1 MRILYLDCGMGA
13 AGDMLAGALV
23 SLLSKEEQ
31 ESFIKMIN
39 NIGVDGV
46 KVSLSDDAKCGITGK
61 HFKVE
66 IDGVEEHSHDVHEH
80 EHHHEHEQEHGHHHE
95 HGDGHNDNDNHG
107 HHHHGTGPFP
117 EELEAVTEKFNNILA
132 DDVAIV
138 GQSDIK
144 GVYELLAEAE
154 AKVHGKDVSEI
165 HFHEVGMKDALIDIA
180 SVVYLMNK
188 LKVDKV
194 VVSPVN
200 VGFGKVKC
208 AHGILPVP
216 APATAELVKGIPTY
230 AGRFEGELLTPT
242 GAALLKYYADEF
254 SYQPLMNVIKCG
266 YGTGNKNFES
276 ANVVKAVLGEVTDE
290 LISENVIEFNCN
302 VDDMSAEDMAYATK
316 ALIENGAKDA
326 FVTPVIMKKGRS
338 GMLLTVL
345 CSAIDKE
352 RFVSLIFKHTST
364 IGIRVKETER
374 IILNRH
380 EETVHTKLG
389 DVRVKYSEGYGV
401 KREKPEFED
410 LRKLAEENNISVAEA
425 RKIFYDIYKA

>member
-1 MRILYLDCGMGA
+1 MGA

-117 EELEAVTEKFNNILA
+117 KELEAVAEKLDCPN
-132 DDVAIV
+132 
-138 GQSDIK
+138 DIQK
-144 GVYELLAEAE
+144 VYELLAEAE

-290 LISENVIEFNCN
+290 LISENVIELNCN

-345 CSAIDKE
+345 CNAMDKE
-352 RFVSLIFKHTST
+352 KFASLIFKHTST

>member
-1 MRILYLDCGMGA
+1 MGA

-39 NIGVDGV
+39 NIGVEGV
-46 KVSLSDDAKCGITGK
+46 KVSLSDDAKCGIVGK

-117 EELEAVTEKFNNILA
+117 KELGAVAEKLDCPN
-132 DDVAIV
+132 
-138 GQSDIK
+138 DIQK
-144 GVYELLAEAE
+144 VYELLAEAE

-290 LISENVIEFNCN
+290 LISENVIELNCN

>member
-1 MRILYLDCGMGA
+1 MGA

-46 KVSLSDDAKCGITGK
+46 KVSLSDDAKCGIVGK

-80 EHHHEHEQEHGHHHE
+80 EHHHEHGHHHE
-95 HGDGHNDNDNHG
+95 H
-107 HHHHGTGPFP
+107 HHHGKGPFP
-117 EELEAVTEKFNNILA
+117 KELEAVAEKLNCPN
-132 DDVAIV
+132 
-138 GQSDIK
+138 DIQK
-144 GVYELLAEAE
+144 VYELLAEAE

-290 LISENVIEFNCN
+290 LISENVIELNCN

>member
-1 MRILYLDCGMGA
+1 MGA

-46 KVSLSDDAKCGITGK
+46 KVSLSDDAKCGIVGK

-80 EHHHEHEQEHGHHHE
+80 EHHHEHHEHHHE
-95 HGDGHNDNDNHG
+95 H
-107 HHHHGTGPFP
+107 HHQGKGPFP
-117 EELEAVTEKFNNILA
+117 KELETVAEKLDCPN
-132 DDVAIV
+132 
-138 GQSDIK
+138 DIQK
-144 GVYELLAEAE
+144 VYELLAEAE

-290 LISENVIEFNCN
+290 LISENVIELNCN

>member
-1 MRILYLDCGMGA
+1 MGA

-46 KVSLSDDAKCGITGK
+46 KVSISDDAKCGITGK

-80 EHHHEHEQEHGHHHE
+80 EHHHEHGHHHE
-95 HGDGHNDNDNHG
+95 H
-107 HHHHGTGPFP
+107 HHHGKGPFP
-117 EELEAVTEKFNNILA
+117 KELEAVAEKLNCPN
-132 DDVAIV
+132 
-138 GQSDIK
+138 DIQK
-144 GVYELLAEAE
+144 VYELLAEAE

-276 ANVVKAVLGEVTDE
+276 ANVVKAVLGEVIDE
-290 LISENVIEFNCN
+290 LISENVIELNCN

>member
-46 KVSLSDDAKCGITGK
+46 KVSLSDDAKCGIVGK

-95 HGDGHNDNDNHG
+95 H
-107 HHHHGTGPFP
+107 HHHGKGPFP
-117 EELEAVTEKFNNILA
+117 KELEAVAEKLDCPN
-132 DDVAIV
+132 
-138 GQSDIK
+138 DIQK
-144 GVYELLAEAE
+144 VYELLAEAE
-154 AKVHGKDVSEI
+154 AKVHGKYVSEI

-290 LISENVIEFNCN
+290 LISENIIELNCN

-345 CSAIDKE
+345 CSAVDKE

>member
-1 MRILYLDCGMGA
+1 MKILYLDCGMGA

-46 KVSLSDDAKCGITGK
+46 KVSLSDDAKCGIVGK

-80 EHHHEHEQEHGHHHE
+80 EHHHEYEQEHGHHHE
-95 HGDGHNDNDNHG
+95 H
-107 HHHHGTGPFP
+107 HHHGKGPFP
-117 EELEAVTEKFNNILA
+117 KELEAVAEKLNCPN
-132 DDVAIV
+132 
-138 GQSDIK
+138 DIQK
-144 GVYELLAEAE
+144 VYELLAEAE

-290 LISENVIEFNCN
+290 LISENVIELNCN

>member
-46 KVSLSDDAKCGITGK
+46 KVSISDDAKCGITGK

-80 EHHHEHEQEHGHHHE
+80 EHHHEHGHHHE
-95 HGDGHNDNDNHG
+95 H
-107 HHHHGTGPFP
+107 HHHGKGPFP
-117 EELEAVTEKFNNILA
+117 KELEAVAEKLNCPN
-132 DDVAIV
+132 
-138 GQSDIK
+138 DIQK
-144 GVYELLAEAE
+144 VYELLAEAE

-290 LISENVIEFNCN
+290 LISENIIELNCN

-345 CSAIDKE
+345 CSAVDKE

>member
-80 EHHHEHEQEHGHHHE
+80 EHHHEHHEHHHE
-95 HGDGHNDNDNHG
+95 H
-107 HHHHGTGPFP
+107 HHHGKGPFP
-117 EELEAVTEKFNNILA
+117 KELEAVAEKLNCPN
-132 DDVAIV
+132 
-138 GQSDIK
+138 DIQK
-144 GVYELLAEAE
+144 VYELLAEAE

-290 LISENVIEFNCN
+290 LISENIIELNCN

-345 CSAIDKE
+345 CTAIDKE

>member
-46 KVSLSDDAKCGITGK
+46 KVSLSDDAKCGIAGK

-66 IDGVEEHSHDVHEH
+66 IDGVEEHSHDVQEH

-107 HHHHGTGPFP
+107 HHHYGTGPFP
-117 EELEAVTEKFNNILA
+117 KELETVAEKLDCPN
-132 DDVAIV
+132 
-138 GQSDIK
+138 DIQK
-144 GVYELLAEAE
+144 VYELLAEAE

-290 LISENVIEFNCN
+290 LISENLIELNCN

>member
-1 MRILYLDCGMGA
+1 MGA

-46 KVSLSDDAKCGITGK
+46 KVSLSDDAKCGIVGK

-80 EHHHEHEQEHGHHHE
+80 EHHHEHGHHHE
-95 HGDGHNDNDNHG
+95 H
-107 HHHHGTGPFP
+107 HHHGKGPFP
-117 EELEAVTEKFNNILA
+117 KELEAVAEKLDCPN
-132 DDVAIV
+132 
-138 GQSDIK
+138 DIQK
-144 GVYELLAEAE
+144 VYELLAEAE

-290 LISENVIEFNCN
+290 LISENVIELNCN

>member
-61 HFKVE
+61 HFRVE

-117 EELEAVTEKFNNILA
+117 KELEAVAEKLDCPN
-132 DDVAIV
+132 
-138 GQSDIK
+138 DIQK
-144 GVYELLAEAE
+144 VYELLAEAE

-290 LISENVIEFNCN
+290 LISENVIELNCN

-316 ALIENGAKDA
+316 TLIENGAKDA

>member
-1 MRILYLDCGMGA
+1 MKILYLDCGMGA

-46 KVSLSDDAKCGITGK
+46 KVSLSDDAKCGIVGK

-107 HHHHGTGPFP
+107 HHHHGTDPFP
-117 EELEAVTEKFNNILA
+117 KELETVAEKLDCPN
-132 DDVAIV
+132 
-138 GQSDIK
+138 DIQK
-144 GVYELLAEAE
+144 VYELLAEAE
-154 AKVHGKDVSEI
+154 AKVHGKDVLEI

-216 APATAELVKGIPTY
+216 APATAELVKEIPTY

-290 LISENVIEFNCN
+290 LISENVIELNCN

>member
-46 KVSLSDDAKCGITGK
+46 KVSLSDDAKCGIVGK

-80 EHHHEHEQEHGHHHE
+80 EHHHEHHE
-95 HGDGHNDNDNHG
+95 

-290 LISENVIEFNCN
+290 LISENIIELNCN

>member
-1 MRILYLDCGMGA
+1 MGA

-95 HGDGHNDNDNHG
+95 H
-107 HHHHGTGPFP
+107 HHHGKGPFP
-117 EELEAVTEKFNNILA
+117 KELEAVAEKLNCPN
-132 DDVAIV
+132 
-138 GQSDIK
+138 DIQK
-144 GVYELLAEAE
+144 VYELLAEAE

-290 LISENVIEFNCN
+290 LISENVIELNCN

>member
-1 MRILYLDCGMGA
+1 MKILYLDCGMGA

-46 KVSLSDDAKCGITGK
+46 KVSLSDDAKCGIVGK

-107 HHHHGTGPFP
+107 HHHHGTDPFP
-117 EELEAVTEKFNNILA
+117 KELETVAEKLDCPN
-132 DDVAIV
+132 
-138 GQSDIK
+138 DIQK
-144 GVYELLAEAE
+144 VYELLAEAE

-208 AHGILPVP
+208 VHGILPVP

-290 LISENVIEFNCN
+290 LISENVIELNCN

-364 IGIRVKETER
+364 IGIRVKENER

>member
-1 MRILYLDCGMGA
+1 MGA

-46 KVSLSDDAKCGITGK
+46 KVSLSDDAKCGIVGK

-80 EHHHEHEQEHGHHHE
+80 EHHHEHHE
-95 HGDGHNDNDNHG
+95 

-290 LISENVIEFNCN
+290 LISENIIELNCN

>member
-1 MRILYLDCGMGA
+1 MGA

-66 IDGVEEHSHDVHEH
+66 IDGVEEHSHDVHEN
-80 EHHHEHEQEHGHHHE
+80 EHHHEHHEHHHE

-117 EELEAVTEKFNNILA
+117 KELEAVAEKLNCPN
-132 DDVAIV
+132 
-138 GQSDIK
+138 DIQK
-144 GVYELLAEAE
+144 VYELLAEAE

-290 LISENVIEFNCN
+290 LISENIIELNCN

>member
-46 KVSLSDDAKCGITGK
+46 KVSLSDDAKCGIVGK

-66 IDGVEEHSHDVHEH
+66 IDGVEEHSHDVNEH
-80 EHHHEHEQEHGHHHE
+80 EHHHEHHEHHHE
-95 HGDGHNDNDNHG
+95 H
-107 HHHHGTGPFP
+107 HHHGKGPFP
-117 EELEAVTEKFNNILA
+117 KELEAVAEKLDCPN
-132 DDVAIV
+132 
-138 GQSDIK
+138 DIQK
-144 GVYELLAEAE
+144 VYELLAEAE

-290 LISENVIEFNCN
+290 LISENVIELNCN

-345 CSAIDKE
+345 CNAMDKE
-352 RFVSLIFKHTST
+352 KFASLIFKHTST

-374 IILNRH
+374 LVLNRH

-401 KREKPEFED
+401 KRAKPEFED

>member
-46 KVSLSDDAKCGITGK
+46 KVSISDDAKCGITGK

-66 IDGVEEHSHDVHEH
+66 IDGVEEHSHDVHER

-95 HGDGHNDNDNHG
+95 H
-107 HHHHGTGPFP
+107 HHHGKGPFP
-117 EELEAVTEKFNNILA
+117 KELEAVAEKLDCPN
-132 DDVAIV
+132 
-138 GQSDIK
+138 DIQK
-144 GVYELLAEAE
+144 VYELLAEAE

-290 LISENVIEFNCN
+290 LISENVIELNCN

>member
-1 MRILYLDCGMGA
+1 MGA
-13 AGDMLAGALV
+13 AGDMIAGALV

-117 EELEAVTEKFNNILA
+117 KELEAVAEKLDCPN
-132 DDVAIV
+132 
-138 GQSDIK
+138 DIQK
-144 GVYELLAEAE
+144 VYELLAEAE

-290 LISENVIEFNCN
+290 LISENVIELNCN

-380 EETVHTKLG
+380 EETLHTKLG

>member
-1 MRILYLDCGMGA
+1 MGA

-46 KVSLSDDAKCGITGK
+46 KVSLSDDAKCGIAGK

-117 EELEAVTEKFNNILA
+117 KELETVAEKLNCPN
-132 DDVAIV
+132 
-138 GQSDIK
+138 DIQK
-144 GVYELLAEAE
+144 VYELLAEAE

-290 LISENVIEFNCN
+290 LISENVIELNCN

-345 CSAIDKE
+345 CTAIDKE

>member
-1 MRILYLDCGMGA
+1 MGA
-13 AGDMLAGALV
+13 AGDMIAGALV

-46 KVSLSDDAKCGITGK
+46 KVSLSDDAKCGIAGK

-117 EELEAVTEKFNNILA
+117 KELEAVAEKLDCPN
-132 DDVAIV
+132 
-138 GQSDIK
+138 DIQK
-144 GVYELLAEAE
+144 VYELLAEAE

-290 LISENVIEFNCN
+290 LISENVIELNCN

-316 ALIENGAKDA
+316 TLIENGAKDA

-380 EETVHTKLG
+380 EETLHTKLG

>member
-80 EHHHEHEQEHGHHHE
+80 EHHEHHHE

-117 EELEAVTEKFNNILA
+117 KELEAVAEKLNCPN
-132 DDVAIV
+132 
-138 GQSDIK
+138 DIQK
-144 GVYELLAEAE
+144 VYELLAEAE

-266 YGTGNKNFES
+266 YGMGNKNFES

-290 LISENVIEFNCN
+290 LISENIIELNCN

>member
-46 KVSLSDDAKCGITGK
+46 KVSLSDDAKCGIVGK

-80 EHHHEHEQEHGHHHE
+80 EHHHEHHE
-95 HGDGHNDNDNHG
+95 
-107 HHHHGTGPFP
+107 HHHHGKGPFP
-117 EELEAVTEKFNNILA
+117 KELEAVAEKLDCPN
-132 DDVAIV
+132 
-138 GQSDIK
+138 DIQK
-144 GVYELLAEAE
+144 VYELLAEAE
-154 AKVHGKDVSEI
+154 AKVHGKYVSEI

-276 ANVVKAVLGEVTDE
+276 ANVVKAVLGEVIDE
-290 LISENVIEFNCN
+290 LISENVIELNCN

>member
-107 HHHHGTGPFP
+107 HHHHGTDPFP
-117 EELEAVTEKFNNILA
+117 KELETVAEKLDCPN
-132 DDVAIV
+132 
-138 GQSDIK
+138 DIQK
-144 GVYELLAEAE
+144 VYELLAEAE

-290 LISENVIEFNCN
+290 LISENVIELNCN

-345 CSAIDKE
+345 CSAVDKE

>member
-1 MRILYLDCGMGA
+1 MGA

-80 EHHHEHEQEHGHHHE
+80 EHHHEHHEHHHE

-117 EELEAVTEKFNNILA
+117 KELEAVAEKLNCPN
-132 DDVAIV
+132 
-138 GQSDIK
+138 DIQK
-144 GVYELLAEAE
+144 VYELLAEAE

-290 LISENVIEFNCN
+290 LISENVIELNCN

>member
-1 MRILYLDCGMGA
+1 MGA

-46 KVSLSDDAKCGITGK
+46 KVSISDDAKCGIVGK

-80 EHHHEHEQEHGHHHE
+80 EHHHEHGQEHGHHHE
-95 HGDGHNDNDNHG
+95 

-117 EELEAVTEKFNNILA
+117 KELEAVAEKLDCPN
-132 DDVAIV
+132 
-138 GQSDIK
+138 DIQK
-144 GVYELLAEAE
+144 VYELLAEAE
-154 AKVHGKDVSEI
+154 AKVHGKDISEI

-290 LISENVIEFNCN
+290 LISENVIELNCN

>member
-46 KVSLSDDAKCGITGK
+46 KVSISDDAKCGIVGK

-80 EHHHEHEQEHGHHHE
+80 EHHHEYEQEHGHHHE
-95 HGDGHNDNDNHG
+95 H
-107 HHHHGTGPFP
+107 HHHGKGPFP
-117 EELEAVTEKFNNILA
+117 KELEAVAEKLNCPN
-132 DDVAIV
+132 
-138 GQSDIK
+138 DIQK
-144 GVYELLAEAE
+144 VYELLAEAE

-188 LKVDKV
+188 LKIDKV

-290 LISENVIEFNCN
+290 LISENIIELNCN

>member
-107 HHHHGTGPFP
+107 HHHHGTDPFP
-117 EELEAVTEKFNNILA
+117 KELETVAEELDCPN
-132 DDVAIV
+132 
-138 GQSDIK
+138 DIQK
-144 GVYELLAEAE
+144 VYELLAEAE

-290 LISENVIEFNCN
+290 LISENVIELNCN

>member
-1 MRILYLDCGMGA
+1 MGA

-95 HGDGHNDNDNHG
+95 HGDGHNDNDKHG

-117 EELEAVTEKFNNILA
+117 KELEAVAEKLDCPN
-132 DDVAIV
+132 
-138 GQSDIK
+138 DIQK
-144 GVYELLAEAE
+144 VYELLAEAE

-290 LISENVIEFNCN
+290 LISENVIELNCN

-316 ALIENGAKDA
+316 TLIENGAKDA

-380 EETVHTKLG
+380 EETLHTKLG

>member
-1 MRILYLDCGMGA
+1 MGA

-117 EELEAVTEKFNNILA
+117 KELGAVAEKLDCPN
-132 DDVAIV
+132 
-138 GQSDIK
+138 DIQK
-144 GVYELLAEAE
+144 VYELLAEAE

-290 LISENVIEFNCN
+290 LISENIIELNCN

-316 ALIENGAKDA
+316 TLIENGAKDA

-345 CSAIDKE
+345 CTAIDKE

>member
-95 HGDGHNDNDNHG
+95 H
-107 HHHHGTGPFP
+107 HHHGKGPFP
-117 EELEAVTEKFNNILA
+117 KELEAVAEKLDCPN
-132 DDVAIV
+132 
-138 GQSDIK
+138 DIQK
-144 GVYELLAEAE
+144 VYELLAEAE

-290 LISENVIEFNCN
+290 LISENVIELNCN

>member
-1 MRILYLDCGMGA
+1 MGA

-46 KVSLSDDAKCGITGK
+46 KVSLSDDAKCGIAGK

-80 EHHHEHEQEHGHHHE
+80 EHHHEHHEHHHE
-95 HGDGHNDNDNHG
+95 H
-107 HHHHGTGPFP
+107 HHQGKGPFP
-117 EELEAVTEKFNNILA
+117 KELETVAEKLNCPN
-132 DDVAIV
+132 
-138 GQSDIK
+138 DIQK
-144 GVYELLAEAE
+144 VYELLAEAE

-290 LISENVIEFNCN
+290 LISENIIELNCN

>member
-1 MRILYLDCGMGA
+1 MGA

-80 EHHHEHEQEHGHHHE
+80 EHHHED
-95 HGDGHNDNDNHG
+95 GDGHNDNDNHG
-107 HHHHGTGPFP
+107 HHHQHGTGPFP

-290 LISENVIEFNCN
+290 LISENVIELNCN

>member
-95 HGDGHNDNDNHG
+95 H
-107 HHHHGTGPFP
+107 HHHGTGPFP
-117 EELEAVTEKFNNILA
+117 KELEAVAEKLNCPN
-132 DDVAIV
+132 
-138 GQSDIK
+138 DIQK
-144 GVYELLAEAE
+144 VYELLAEAE

-290 LISENVIEFNCN
+290 LISENVIELNCN

>member
-46 KVSLSDDAKCGITGK
+46 KVSISDDAKCGITGK

-95 HGDGHNDNDNHG
+95 H
-107 HHHHGTGPFP
+107 HHHGKGPFP
-117 EELEAVTEKFNNILA
+117 KELETVAEKLDCPN
-132 DDVAIV
+132 
-138 GQSDIK
+138 DIQK
-144 GVYELLAEAE
+144 VYELLAEAE

-290 LISENVIEFNCN
+290 LISENVIELNCN

>member
-46 KVSLSDDAKCGITGK
+46 KVSLLDDAKCGITGK
-61 HFKVE
+61 HFNVE
-66 IDGVEEHSHDVHEH
+66 IDGVEEQSHDVHEH
-80 EHHHEHEQEHGHHHE
+80 EHHHEHHEHHHE
-95 HGDGHNDNDNHG
+95 H
-107 HHHHGTGPFP
+107 HHHGKGPFP
-117 EELEAVTEKFNNILA
+117 KELGAVAEKLDCPN
-132 DDVAIV
+132 
-138 GQSDIK
+138 DIQK
-144 GVYELLAEAE
+144 VYELLAEAE

-290 LISENVIEFNCN
+290 LISENIIELNCN

>member
-107 HHHHGTGPFP
+107 HHHHGTDPFP
-117 EELEAVTEKFNNILA
+117 EELETVAEKLDCPN
-132 DDVAIV
+132 
-138 GQSDIK
+138 DIQK
-144 GVYELLAEAE
+144 VYELLAEAE

-290 LISENVIEFNCN
+290 LISENLIELNCN

>member
-80 EHHHEHEQEHGHHHE
+80 EHHHED
-95 HGDGHNDNDNHG
+95 GDGHNDNDNHG
-107 HHHHGTGPFP
+107 HHHQHGTGPFP

-290 LISENVIEFNCN
+290 LISENVIELNCN
-302 VDDMSAEDMAYATK
+302 VDDMSAEDMAYA
-316 ALIENGAKDA
+316 AEVLLVNGAKDA